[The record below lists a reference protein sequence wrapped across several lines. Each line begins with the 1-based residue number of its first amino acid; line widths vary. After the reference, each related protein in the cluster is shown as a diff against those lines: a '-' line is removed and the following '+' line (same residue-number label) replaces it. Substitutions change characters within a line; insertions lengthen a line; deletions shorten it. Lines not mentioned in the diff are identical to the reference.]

1 MDEIKKLYDVLS
13 SKGYYSKSFDD
24 FKVQFQ
30 DKGYQDKVFG
40 VVSRDGL
47 YTKSKD
53 EFLAKYVALPQ
64 QDTSKKKEV
73 SQPVSPTGGEV
84 GISEA
89 PSAEGK
95 IGGAIGKGLAT
106 ALKQPK
112 VKEAIAERKQR
123 EDLVSFVQQLKDK
136 DSKIQQFGEVPIIP
150 RERVILPVKSYK
162 KVETSFALPKEKID
176 KIVVPTFKEV
186 AATSDPLGGD
196 RAKN

>member
-64 QDTSKKKEV
+64 QDTSKKKRFRN
-73 SQPVSPTGGEV
+73 PFLRLV
-84 GISEA
+84 GKLVFQK
-89 PSAEGK
+89 PHR
-95 IGGAIGKGLAT
+95 
-106 ALKQPK
+106 QK
-112 VKEAIAERKQR
+112 VK
-123 EDLVSFVQQLKDK
+123 
-136 DSKIQQFGEVPIIP
+136 
-150 RERVILPVKSYK
+150 
-162 KVETSFALPKEKID
+162 
-176 KIVVPTFKEV
+176 
-186 AATSDPLGGD
+186 
-196 RAKN
+196 